1 MKQMEANRKEYIS
14 KLKNE
19 LLTVESRFTHKVDQA
34 EMVCEDFLSRAAENF
49 RTMHHQVKKREET
62 QERLDYTTKKLHEK
76 VEELKLLNELFEC
89 TFNSI

>member
-1 MKQMEANRKEYIS
+1 
-14 KLKNE
+14 
-19 LLTVESRFTHKVDQA
+19 
-34 EMVCEDFLSRAAENF
+34 MVCEDFLSRAAENF

-62 QERLDYTTKKLHEK
+62 QGRLDYTTKKLHEK